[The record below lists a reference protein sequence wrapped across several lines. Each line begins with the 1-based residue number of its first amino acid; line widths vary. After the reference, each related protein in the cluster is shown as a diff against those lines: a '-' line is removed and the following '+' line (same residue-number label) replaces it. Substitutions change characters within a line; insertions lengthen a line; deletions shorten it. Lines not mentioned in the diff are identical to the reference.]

1 MDPQSKES
9 SVDRDYVYIEDV
21 ESLNRFINE
30 IEDSGYARC
39 AIDTEADSLHCY
51 EEKLC
56 LIQFAVEDRFA
67 IIDPLSIGDLSR
79 LIDFINRTEVWLH
92 GADFD
97 MRMLKRTYG
106 SVPEVVHDTQT
117 ASRLLGVKKFGLVN
131 LVEDHF
137 GVVLPKTSQKA
148 DWGKRPLS
156 EKMLEYAVNDVRY
169 LLKMAD
175 TLTSRLKKVERWDW
189 FVESCE
195 SAKELASVIKEKD
208 EDLVWRIS
216 GWGKLEQEGMAFLRA
231 LWFWRDGEAERRD
244 RPAFKIIGNHDL
256 LRFSQD
262 LQKGIEVR
270 LPSRFPSQPVKR
282 FRKAIESVKELM
294 PTDFPERPKRVKGKR
309 DPAAEKKFD
318 KLKNLR
324 DSVSEELDI
333 DPTLIASRATLERVA
348 ASPRDAGEILLN
360 WQKNLLIEVIDV
372 IQ

>member
-9 SVDRDYVYIEDV
+9 SVDKDYVYIDDD

-30 IEDSGYARC
+30 IEGSGYTRC

-56 LIQFAVEDRFA
+56 LIQFAIKDRFA
-67 IIDPLSIGDLSR
+67 IIDPLSIGDLSS

-106 SVPEVVHDTQT
+106 SVPEVVYDTQT

-131 LVEDHF
+131 LVENHF

-175 TLTSRLKKVERWDW
+175 TLTSRLKELERWDW

-208 EDLVWRIS
+208 EDLAWRIS
-216 GWGKLEQEGMAFLRA
+216 GWGKLDQEGMAFLRA
-231 LWFWRDGEAERRD
+231 LWFWRDGEAARRD
-244 RPAFKIIGNHDL
+244 RPAFKIIGNQDL

-262 LQKGIEVR
+262 LQKEIEVK

-282 FRKAIESVKELM
+282 FKKAIESVRELM
-294 PTDFPERPKRVKGKR
+294 PADFPERPKRVKGKR
-309 DPAAEKKFD
+309 DPTAEKKFD
-318 KLKNLR
+318 KLKILR
-324 DSVSEELDI
+324 DRVSEGLDI

-348 ASPRDAGEILLN
+348 ASPQEAGEILLN

>member
-1 MDPQSKES
+1 MGLQGKES
-9 SVDRDYVYIEDV
+9 SSDGEYVYIDDQ
-21 ESLNRFINE
+21 ESLNRFIKE
-30 IEDSGYARC
+30 IEDPNYVRC

-67 IIDPLSIGDLSR
+67 IIDPLSIDDLSS
-79 LIDFINRTEVWLH
+79 LINFINRTEVWLH

-106 SVPEVVHDTQT
+106 SVPEVVYDTQT

-137 GVVLPKTSQKA
+137 GLVLPKTSQKA
-148 DWGKRPLS
+148 DWGQRPLS

-169 LLKMAD
+169 LLEMAD
-175 TLTSRLKKVERWDW
+175 TLASRLKELERWDW

-195 SAKELASVIKEKD
+195 SAKESASIVKEKN

-216 GWGKLEQEGMAFLRA
+216 GWGKLERDGMAFLRA
-231 LWFWRDGEAERRD
+231 LWFWRDGEAARRD

-256 LRFSQD
+256 LRFSKD
-262 LQKGIEVR
+262 LQEGNDVK
-270 LPSRFPSQPVKR
+270 LPSRFPHQPVKR
-282 FRKAIESVKELM
+282 FKEAIESARNLDSA
-294 PTDFPERPKRVKGKR
+294 DFPEIPKRIRGKR
-309 DPAAEKKFD
+309 DSAAEKKFD

-324 DSVSEELDI
+324 DRVSEDLGI
-333 DPTLIASRATLERVA
+333 DPTLIASRSILERVA
-348 ASPRDAGEILLN
+348 ATPQEAGDILLN
-360 WQKNLLIEVIDV
+360 WQKNLLIRVIEVI
-372 IQ
+372 Q

>member
-9 SVDRDYVYIEDV
+9 LVDKDYVYIDDD

-30 IEDSGYARC
+30 IEGSGYTHC

-56 LIQFAVEDRFA
+56 LIQFAVKDRFA
-67 IIDPLSIGDLSR
+67 IIDPLSIGDLSS

-106 SVPEVVHDTQT
+106 SVPEVVYDTQT

-131 LVEDHF
+131 LVENHF

-175 TLTSRLKKVERWDW
+175 TLTSRLKELERWDW

-208 EDLVWRIS
+208 EDLAWRIS
-216 GWGKLEQEGMAFLRA
+216 GWGKLDQEGMAFLRA
-231 LWFWRDGEAERRD
+231 LWFWRDGEAARRN
-244 RPAFKIIGNHDL
+244 RPAFKIIGNQDL

-262 LQKGIEVR
+262 LQKGIEVK

-282 FRKAIESVKELM
+282 FKKAIESVRELM
-294 PTDFPERPKRVKGKR
+294 PADFPERPKRVKGKR
-309 DPAAEKKFD
+309 DPTAEKKFD
-318 KLKNLR
+318 KLKILR
-324 DSVSEELDI
+324 DRVSEELDI

-348 ASPRDAGEILLN
+348 ASPQEADEILLN

>member
-1 MDPQSKES
+1 MNPQSKES
-9 SVDRDYVYIEDV
+9 SVDKDYVYIDDD

-30 IEDSGYARC
+30 IEGSGYTRC

-56 LIQFAVEDRFA
+56 LIQFAIKDRFA
-67 IIDPLSIGDLSR
+67 IIDPLSIGDLSS

-106 SVPEVVHDTQT
+106 SVPEVVYDTQT

-131 LVEDHF
+131 LVENHF

-175 TLTSRLKKVERWDW
+175 TLTSRLKELERWDW

-208 EDLVWRIS
+208 EDLAWRIS
-216 GWGKLEQEGMAFLRA
+216 GWGKLDQEGMAFLRA
-231 LWFWRDGEAERRD
+231 LWFWRDGEAARRD
-244 RPAFKIIGNHDL
+244 RPAFKIIGNQDL

-262 LQKGIEVR
+262 LQKEIEVK

-282 FRKAIESVKELM
+282 FKKAIESVRELM
-294 PTDFPERPKRVKGKR
+294 PADFPERPKRVKGKR
-309 DPAAEKKFD
+309 DPTAEKKFD
-318 KLKNLR
+318 KLKILR
-324 DSVSEELDI
+324 DRVSEGLDI

-348 ASPRDAGEILLN
+348 ASPQEAGEILLN